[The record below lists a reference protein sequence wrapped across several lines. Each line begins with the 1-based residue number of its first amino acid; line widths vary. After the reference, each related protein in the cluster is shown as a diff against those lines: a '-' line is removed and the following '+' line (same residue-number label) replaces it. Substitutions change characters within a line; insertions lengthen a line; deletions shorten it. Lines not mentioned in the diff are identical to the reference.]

1 MLRTASALLLAI
13 VAATG
18 WAESLADKIKAT
30 DLSDAEQVFG
40 LAQWCAG
47 NNLPTKARQYYNQV
61 VKLDKDH
68 EAARNALGQVRVGDK
83 WVSAKAA
90 GVEARPAA
98 GAGGGAPL
106 PAERRPSGP
115 GPSVEQITWD
125 LTLPKDPQPQSTF
138 INQYIERMSTVPN
151 DSRDMDVSVAT
162 MMMDDHLPLALP
174 RVCAALVRA
183 SFSDLYGPS
192 SLAMELLK
200 QGQTAKAKQLL
211 PFLTKASERI
221 TDSEDLATFAYA
233 AGVLKDKRV
242 VPRLIQMLE
251 TGNDDVKAA
260 AADGLTGITLLPREQ
275 MTAERAQQWWDLNHN
290 VSDQQTYQEQ
300 LNSRDPRVAVEAAK
314 ALYPYRDRAIVPAL
328 IRLLRSDDRS
338 VNGEA
343 IDVIKQIT
351 GNTWS
356 YDPAGTPE
364 QKKKRAD
371 ELEKWWKE
379 EQFRFRWIA
388 EIKAESAAA
397 NASPTSAADPAVEW
411 VRQLGSV
418 AGNEAATAEGN
429 LVGQGTKSVPALIAG
444 LENPGRLVRR
454 KCFDLLVKVS
464 KQNLPFDPAGSDAD
478 RATQVAAWKKWAEG
492 AKLLESDEG
501 EEPPADPK
509 AK

>member
-1 MLRTASALLLAI
+1 MLRTASVLLLALA
-13 VAATG
+13 AATG
-18 WAESLADKIKAT
+18 WAESLEDKLKAT
-30 DLSDAEQVFG
+30 DLSNAEQVFELG
-40 LAQWCAG
+40 QWCAA
-47 NNLPTKARQYYNQV
+47 NSLPTKARQYYNQV

-68 EAARNALGQVRVGDK
+68 EGARNALGQVRVGDK

-90 GVEARPAA
+90 GVEAKPA
-98 GAGGGAPL
+98 GGPPGGAPL
-106 PAERRPSGP
+106 PAERRATGRGP
-115 GPSVEQITWD
+115 TAEQVAWD
-125 LTLPKDPQPQSTF
+125 LTPAKDPEPQEAF
-138 INQYIERMSTVPN
+138 INSYIERMSGAAN
-151 DSRDMDVSVAT
+151 DSREMDVSVAT
-162 MMMDDHLPLALP
+162 MMMDDHRPLAVP
-174 RVCAALVRA
+174 RVCAALLRA
-183 SFSDLYGPS
+183 DFQDLYGPS

-200 QGQTAKAKQLL
+200 QGHGAQARQML
-211 PFLTKASERI
+211 PFLAKASERI
-221 TDSEDLATFAYA
+221 TDPEDLATFAFA
-233 AGVLKDKRV
+233 AGQLKDKRV
-242 VPRLIQMLE
+242 VPRLIQLLE
-251 TGNDDVKAA
+251 TGNDEVKAA

-275 MTAERAQQWWDLNHN
+275 MSADRAQQWWDLNHN
-290 VSDQQTYQEQ
+290 ISDQQTYQEQ

-314 ALYPYRDRAIVPAL
+314 ALYEYRDRAIVPVL

-371 ELEKWWKE
+371 ELDKWWKE
-379 EQFRFRWIA
+379 EQFRFRWIE
-388 EIKAESAAA
+388 EIKAESAAVTA
-397 NASPTSAADPAVEW
+397 APTSAADPAVEW

-418 AGNEAATAEGN
+418 TGNEAATAEGN

-454 KCFDLLVKVS
+454 KCYDLLVKVS
-464 KQNLPFDPAGSDAD
+464 KQNLPFDPGASDAD

-492 AKLLESDEG
+492 AKLMGDEG
-501 EEPPADPK
+501 GEDEADPK